1 MNRPALPADG
11 AEADRTSPLGSPYQ
25 GYAYSY
31 PHKSAYR
38 PFAPKLPLADAWAG
52 ADRSGIGLYVHVPF
66 CEMRCGFCNLF
77 TSANP
82 SGDLAER
89 YLDAM
94 GREIRAAARAIGP
107 LRPGTLTLGG
117 GTPTFLEARQ
127 LGRLFD
133 LLGKHLGY
141 DPGTI
146 PAAAETSP
154 KTATADR
161 LDLLAERG
169 VRRISIGAQS
179 FIEAETK
186 ALGRPQRSADL
197 TAALDRIRAQA
208 FATLNIDLIYGA
220 AGQTAESW
228 LSSLRQ
234 ALAWSPEELF
244 LYPLYVRPLT
254 GLDGR
259 AQSWDAQRLSL
270 YRAGRDFLL
279 AQGYRQ
285 HSMRMFRKSATE
297 AASGSPD
304 GEAGP
309 ADAPLLGIGCG
320 ARSRTAELHYS
331 TDYAVGRAAVTS
343 IIEDYCRRG
352 EADFG
357 EVRYGVRLDRDAR
370 MRRRVLKGVL
380 SAEGLHLTAFAA
392 RFGISAPAAFPELQ
406 RFADLGLL
414 ESTGD
419 RLTPTAAGL
428 ENADA
433 IGPLLYAPAI
443 RSRMEAFALR

>member
-1 MNRPALPADG
+1 MNRPAPSADL
-11 AEADRTSPLGSPYQ
+11 ASPLGSPYQ

-38 PFAPKLPLADAWAG
+38 PLVPALSLADVWSG

-89 YLDAM
+89 YLDAVL
-94 GREIRAAARAIGP
+94 REVRAASRAIGP
-107 LRPGTLTLGG
+107 FRPRNLTLGG
-117 GTPTFLEARQ
+117 GTPTFLDARQ
-127 LGRLFD
+127 LARLFD
-133 LLGKHLGY
+133 ALHGQLGC
-141 DPGTI
+141 DSAAA
-146 PAAAETSP
+146 PAIAETSP
-154 KTATADR
+154 NTATAAR

-186 ALGRPQRSADL
+186 ALGRPQRAADL
-197 TAALDRIRAQA
+197 AAALDRIRARP

-220 AGQTAESW
+220 AGQTPESW
-228 LSSLRQ
+228 LSSLSQ
-234 ALAWSPEELF
+234 ALAWAPEELF

-259 AQSWDAQRLSL
+259 ARSWDEHRLSL

-285 HSMRMFRKSATE
+285 HSMRMFRKAAAD

-320 ARSRTAELHYS
+320 ARSRTAEVHYS
-331 TDYAVGRAAVTS
+331 TDYAVGRAAVLS
-343 IIEDYCRRG
+343 IVEDYCRRG

-370 MRRRVLKGVL
+370 MRRAALKGVL
-380 SAEGLHLTAFAA
+380 SAEGLDLAAFETG
-392 RFGISAPAAFPELQ
+392 FGTPAPTAFPELK
-406 RFADLGLL
+406 RFAGLGLL
-414 ESTGD
+414 QRTGD
-419 RLTPTAAGL
+419 RLIPTAAGL